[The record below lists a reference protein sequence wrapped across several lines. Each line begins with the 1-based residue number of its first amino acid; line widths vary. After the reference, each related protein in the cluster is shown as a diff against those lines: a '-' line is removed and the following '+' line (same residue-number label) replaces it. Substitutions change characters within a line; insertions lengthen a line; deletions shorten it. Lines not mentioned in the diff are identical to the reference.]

1 MGLFGLST
9 IFVLMLYY
17 RLCSCLRRRREA
29 TLQQP
34 PPPQEPEGPVR
45 RQQEAIEQQRQQ
57 SPPPEELQDF
67 VVDAKKFT
75 FEELACATD
84 GFASHNLLGQGG
96 FGFVHRGI
104 LDGGCMIAVKQLK
117 DRGDQGER
125 EFQAEVEIINR
136 VYHKHIVSFIGYC
149 NDDHHRLLVF
159 EFVDNKTLHF
169 HLHGAGSALDWQTR
183 FKIAVGCAKG
193 LEYLHEHC
201 DPMIIHRDIKAENIL
216 LDSNF
221 EAKIADFGL
230 AKRVHD
236 AYTHVSTRS
245 DVYSFGVILLELL
258 TTRRPV
264 YHDQSINL
272 VQWATPF
279 LVRAID
285 GDLDSFIDPRL
296 LNNHDPVQIIRMVTC
311 AAACTRRMPKSR
323 PRMSQVVGMLE
334 GNHPLNEIKEEIKQE
349 IIHRESSSV
358 YVSAEGEFK

>member
-1 MGLFGLST
+1 
-9 IFVLMLYY
+9 MLYY

-34 PPPQEPEGPVR
+34 PPPQEPE
-45 RQQEAIEQQRQQ
+45 
-57 SPPPEELQDF
+57 DF

-236 AYTHVSTRS
+236 AYTHVSTRVKGTFGYLCPEYAFCGQLCTKS